1 MIEGGAMR
9 HIIVTFAAVVMLTF
23 ATALPVASFGLTQV
37 RLTCNDGTDIT
48 AEVDANTLQGL
59 VQAVDAMALYPA
71 GLTCA
76 LAQSPLLQAL
86 GGVAGAGELRGGFLV
101 GGGRLLYPC
110 PGNPAAQFWVNFA
123 VSANTATA
131 AAGDSSGGTMNFTI
145 PDGQCVV
152 GHLTST
158 PICLGID
165 TPGSPPPQGAWYAF
179 LRSYVTET
187 TGSFFAPF
195 NGGVV
200 ATGWKDTGNPGEQ
213 TSPDR
218 VAASGGGQCPADH
231 GPDPD
236 TAGVA
241 ILNGNIT
248 ISLK

>member
-1 MIEGGAMR
+1 MR

-48 AEVDANTLQGL
+48 AEVDASTLQGL

-76 LAQSPLLQAL
+76 LAQSPLFQAL

-110 PGNPAAQFWVNFA
+110 PGTAAQFWVNFA

-131 AAGDSSGGTMNFTI
+131 SAGDTSGGTMNFTI

-152 GHLTST
+152 GHLTSK

-187 TGSFFAPF
+187 TGFFAPY

-200 ATGWKDTGNPGEQ
+200 GTGWKDTGNPGEQ
-213 TSPDR
+213 SSPDR
-218 VAASGGGQCPADH
+218 VAASGAAQCPLDH
-231 GPDPD
+231 EPDPD
-236 TAGVA
+236 TAGVP
-241 ILNGNIT
+241 ILNGNVT